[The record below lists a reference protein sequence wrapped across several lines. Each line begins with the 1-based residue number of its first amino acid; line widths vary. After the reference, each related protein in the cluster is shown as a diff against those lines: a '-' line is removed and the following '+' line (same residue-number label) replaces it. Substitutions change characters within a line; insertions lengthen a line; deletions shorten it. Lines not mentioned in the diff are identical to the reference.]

1 MSKQEQT
8 LSKWSAITQQNL
20 YSIYRGKVNTEQTKA
35 NASTKSTVNFINK
48 KKMEINIYFSRN
60 VLFVFIK
67 HFHLMHAMLASYQ
80 KYINNTVKSF
90 SFHF

>member
-48 KKMEINIYFSRN
+48 KKWKSIYISQEMFY
-60 VLFVFIK
+60 LF
-67 HFHLMHAMLASYQ
+67 L
-80 KYINNTVKSF
+80 
-90 SFHF
+90 